1 MMDRKRISTYILVVI
16 SSLLLLPSVASA
28 QRRKPVTTVNED
40 SIAFFRGIAVG
51 TDVVGPAMRLLANYG
66 QYEAMV
72 RVNIK
77 DRYYPIV
84 EIGVGQADK
93 TDETTGVRFK
103 TSAPYAR
110 VGVDFNVLKN
120 KHDIYRF
127 LVGGRLGYT
136 SFKYDVTSPG
146 TFDPVWHVQVPY
158 EANGVSIIS
167 CGLKP
172 LEGLMPRYG
181 VRCAWGGV
189 SVTRLVCIRK
199 QVQMARHGMFPAMV
213 GVVRHA
219 LVLRSMSCLNS
230 DSVPFF

>member
-1 MMDRKRISTYILVVI
+1 
-16 SSLLLLPSVASA
+16 
-28 QRRKPVTTVNED
+28 
-40 SIAFFRGIAVG
+40 
-51 TDVVGPAMRLLANYG
+51 
-66 QYEAMV
+66 MV

-120 KHDIYRF
+120 KHDIYRL

-146 TFDPVWHVQVPY
+146 TFDP
-158 EANGVSIIS
+158 
-167 CGLKP
+167 
-172 LEGLMPRYG
+172 
-181 VRCAWGGV
+181 
-189 SVTRLVCIRK
+189 RLACS
-199 QVQMARHGMFPAMV
+199 GT
-213 GVVRHA
+213 
-219 LVLRSMSCLNS
+219 LRSQWRQHNQLWG
-230 DSVPFF
+230 

>member
-66 QYEAMV
+66 QLRSNGTCKHQGSV
-72 RVNIK
+72 LSHRF
-77 DRYYPIV
+77 

-120 KHDIYRF
+120 KHDIYRL

-158 EANGVSIIS
+158 EANGVSNNQ
-167 CGLKP
+167 LWV
-172 LEGLMPRYG
+172 EA
-181 VRCAWGGV
+181 VGGV
-189 SVTRLVCIRK
+189 DAKIWGPLRMGWSVRYKTRLYQKAGANGEAWYVPGYGRGGTSRLG
-199 QVQMARHGMFPAMV
+199 ATFN
-213 GVVRHA
+213 
-219 LVLRSMSCLNS
+219 VLLE
-230 DSVPFF
+230 F

>member
-28 QRRKPVTTVNED
+28 QRRKPVATVNED

-93 TDETTGVRFK
+93 TD
-103 TSAPYAR
+103 
-110 VGVDFNVLKN
+110 
-120 KHDIYRF
+120 
-127 LVGGRLGYT
+127 
-136 SFKYDVTSPG
+136 
-146 TFDPVWHVQVPY
+146 
-158 EANGVSIIS
+158 
-167 CGLKP
+167 
-172 LEGLMPRYG
+172 
-181 VRCAWGGV
+181 
-189 SVTRLVCIRK
+189 
-199 QVQMARHGMFPAMV
+199 
-213 GVVRHA
+213 
-219 LVLRSMSCLNS
+219 
-230 DSVPFF
+230 

>member
-28 QRRKPVTTVNED
+28 QRRKPVATVNED
-40 SIAFFRGIAVG
+40 SIPFFRGIAVG

-158 EANGVSIIS
+158 GANGVSNNQ
-167 CGLKP
+167 LWV
-172 LEGLMPRYG
+172 EA
-181 VRCAWGGV
+181 VGGV
-189 SVTRLVCIRK
+189 DAKIWGPLRMGWSVRYKTRLCQKAGANGEAWYVPGYGRGGTSRLG
-199 QVQMARHGMFPAMV
+199 ATFN
-213 GVVRHA
+213 
-219 LVLRSMSCLNS
+219 VLLE
-230 DSVPFF
+230 F